1 MADLKF
7 NVRNRM
13 TIAELKAKNDNSNIE
28 FYRKSNGKCFFMCG
42 ETVGYVHSSV
52 AVDIASGELGP
63 NDLQFA
69 ECQREDQN
77 IWVPT
82 IMRAGATLLGTL

>member
-13 TIAELKAKNDNSNIE
+13 TIAELKAKNNGSKID
-28 FYRKSNGKCFFMCG
+28 FYKKSNGKCFFMCG

-63 NDLQFA
+63 DDLQFA
-69 ECQREDQN
+69 ECQREDQD

-82 IMRAGATLLGTL
+82 IMRAGATLLGSM